1 MTYVEGSSLLER
13 AALDKLISLLKRG
26 LGARVAETAV
36 VSTKVHLTDQ
46 AVPGEVQVVAT
57 SDAGRA
63 FYHRR
68 SSGQIVHA
76 DIFHSPG
83 DVPPALVAM
92 RVTKALTTLRLEAY
106 GGCPVSPGS
115 LVSFI
120 DVQTALGGGRLDGLL
135 LGGRELGAR
144 LAHKTHVHVTFLNCP
159 ELLASLFSMISAVES
174 AIEGS
179 GLELRKVRAVRM
191 VRGDVPANLDDYRVT
206 TDSLLREG
214 MGPRAEA
221 AGARAAETGNF
232 FKSAPES
239 AAWAVEP
246 LRSPKGPPGGGN
258 GPDALNSPGGP
269 HGPARSD
276 SACDS
281 SDVLRRLDSTSGA
294 ITEALAREA
303 VRLAGSYEDTVK
315 LLRALAA
322 GMKSGE
328 FLRFKTQSMRD
339 PEEIREA
346 MLRSNLATYDGS
358 SYFLS
363 PEGEKVLQYLLSHRY
378 EFEAYLRRLLRTLPS
393 RCAVPGERARAPL
406 RPTSSPRRA
415 VAVSIEKGNWHGD
428 LAVVETAISRGLRM
442 DRRFRPE
449 DLRFYF
455 RREEKSRPVILLI
468 DASASMAGKRLQSA
482 KELAR
487 TLVLTGKDDVAICI
501 FQDADVRLVSGF
513 TRNPRQIE
521 QALASIEAS
530 GLTPMARGLEG
541 ALAIAETKSR
551 KPLVL
556 LITDGIPTVPSST
569 LSPVDD
575 AIDAARKLARRGVKL
590 GCIGLEPNRGFL
602 KQMVE
607 AARGTLY
614 IVDELESSVLASIA
628 RKERGY

>member
-13 AALDKLISLLKRG
+13 AALDKLISILKRG
-26 LGARVAETAV
+26 FGARVGETAV

-57 SDAGRA
+57 SDAGRV
-63 FYHRR
+63 FYHRQ
-68 SSGQIVHA
+68 SSGQIVHV

-83 DVPPALVAM
+83 DVSPALVAM
-92 RVTKALTTLRLEAY
+92 RMTSALTTLRLETY
-106 GGCPVSPGS
+106 GGSPVPPSS

-120 DVQTALGGGRLDGLL
+120 DVQTALGGGRLDGPLA
-135 LGGRELGAR
+135 GGRELGAR
-144 LAHKTHVHVTFLNCP
+144 LAHKTHVHITFLNCP
-159 ELLASLFSMISAVES
+159 ELLASLFSMISAVEA

-179 GLELRKVRAVRM
+179 GLELRKVRVVRM
-191 VRGDVPANLDDYRVT
+191 VTGDAPAKLDDYRAT
-206 TDSLLREG
+206 TDSLLRESR
-214 MGPRAEA
+214 GPGAEGGGSRA
-221 AGARAAETGNF
+221 AGTSNF
-232 FKSAPES
+232 SQTAPES
-239 AAWAVEP
+239 TASGVDP
-246 LRSPKGPPGGGN
+246 LRSWKDPSDGP
-258 GPDALNSPGGP
+258 NSPNS
-269 HGPARSD
+269 RNSLY
-276 SACDS
+276 DS
-281 SDVLRRLDSTSGA
+281 SDSPGRLDTTPGA

-303 VRLAGSYEDTVK
+303 VRRTGSYEDTVK

-328 FLRFKTQSMRD
+328 FLRFKTQSMGD

-346 MLRSNLATYDGS
+346 MLRSKLATYDGFR
-358 SYFLS
+358 YFLS
-363 PEGEKVLQYLLSHRY
+363 PEGETVLEYLLSHRY

-393 RCAVPGERARAPL
+393 RGAVPGERAKAPL
-406 RPTSSPRRA
+406 RPTSSCRRA
-415 VAVSIEKGNWHGD
+415 VAVPIQKGNWHGD
-428 LAVVETAISRGLRM
+428 LAVVETAIARGIRM
-442 DRRFRPE
+442 DRRFCPE

-487 TLVLTGKDDVAICI
+487 TLVLTGKDDVAVCV
-501 FQDADVRLVSGF
+501 FQDADVRVVSGF

-521 QALASIEAS
+521 QALTSIEAS

-541 ALAIAETKSR
+541 ALAIAETKSA

-575 AIDAARKLARRGVKL
+575 AIGAARKLARRGIKL

>member
-13 AALDKLISLLKRG
+13 AALDKLISILRRG
-26 LGARVAETAV
+26 FGARVAETAV

-46 AVPGEVQVVAT
+46 ALPGEVQVVAT
-57 SDAGRA
+57 SDAGRV
-63 FYHRR
+63 FYHRQN
-68 SSGQIVHA
+68 SGQIVHV

-83 DVPPALVAM
+83 DVSPGLVAT
-92 RVTKALTTLRLEAY
+92 RITSALTTLRLETY
-106 GGCPVSPGS
+106 GGSPVSPGS

-120 DVQTALGGGRLDGLL
+120 DVQTALGGGRLDGPLA
-135 LGGRELGAR
+135 GGWELGAR
-144 LAHKTHVHVTFLNCP
+144 LAHKTHVHITFLNCP
-159 ELLASLFSMISAVES
+159 ELLASLFSMISAVEA
-174 AIEGS
+174 AIEDS
-179 GLELRKVRAVRM
+179 GLQLRKVRFVRM
-191 VRGDVPANLDDYRVT
+191 VRGDTPANLDDYRAT
-206 TDSLLREG
+206 TDSLLRQG
-214 MGPRAEA
+214 RGSGADGPGSRTV
-221 AGARAAETGNF
+221 GTGDF
-232 FKSAPES
+232 SQAAPES
-239 AAWAVEP
+239 AASEVDP
-246 LRSPKGPPGGGN
+246 LRSRK
-258 GPDALNSPGGP
+258 
-269 HGPARSD
+269 
-276 SACDS
+276 DS
-281 SDVLRRLDSTSGA
+281 SDGPSSPNSQNNPSSNPDSPGQLDTASRA

-303 VRLAGSYEDTVK
+303 VRRAGSYEDTVK

-328 FLRFKTQSMRD
+328 LLRFKTQSTRD

-346 MLRSNLATYDGS
+346 MLRSKLATYDGFR
-358 SYFLS
+358 YFLS
-363 PEGEKVLQYLLSHRY
+363 PEGETVLEYLLSHRY
-378 EFEAYLRRLLRTLPS
+378 EFEAYLRRLLRTLPA
-393 RCAVPGERARAPL
+393 RGAVPGERAKAPL
-406 RPTSSPRRA
+406 RPTSSCRRA
-415 VAVSIEKGNWHGD
+415 VAVPIEKGNWHGD
-428 LAVVETAISRGLRM
+428 LAVVETAIARGIRM
-442 DRRFRPE
+442 DRRFCPE

-455 RREEKSRPVILLI
+455 RREEKARPVILLI

-487 TLVLTGKDDVAICI
+487 TLVLTGKDDVAVCV
-501 FQDADVRLVSGF
+501 FQDADVRVVSGF

-521 QALASIEAS
+521 QALTSIEAS

-541 ALAIAETKSR
+541 ALAIAEKKSA

-575 AIDAARKLARRGVKL
+575 AIDAARKLARRGIKL

-614 IVDELESSVLASIA
+614 VVDELESSVLASIA

>member
-13 AALDKLISLLKRG
+13 AALDKLIYILKRG
-26 LGARVAETAV
+26 FGARVAETAV

-46 AVPGEVQVVAT
+46 AVPGEVQVLAT
-57 SDAGRA
+57 SDAGRV
-63 FYHRR
+63 FYHRQ
-68 SSGQIVHA
+68 SSGQIVHV

-83 DVPPALVAM
+83 DVSPALVAM
-92 RVTKALTTLRLEAY
+92 KMTSALTILRLETY
-106 GGCPVSPGS
+106 GGSPVPPSS

-120 DVQTALGGGRLDGLL
+120 DVQTALGGGRLDGPLA
-135 LGGRELGAR
+135 GGRELGAR
-144 LAHKTHVHVTFLNCP
+144 LAHKTHVHITFLNCP
-159 ELLASLFSMISAVES
+159 ELLASLFSMISAVEA

-191 VRGDVPANLDDYRVT
+191 VRGSAPANLDDYRAT

-214 MGPRAEA
+214 RGPGAEGVGSG
-221 AGARAAETGNF
+221 AGTSKF
-232 FKSAPES
+232 SQTAPES
-239 AAWAVEP
+239 AASGVES
-246 LRSPKGPPGGGN
+246 LRSWKDPSDGPN
-258 GPDALNSPGGP
+258 GRNS
-269 HGPARSD
+269 SY
-276 SACDS
+276 DS
-281 SDVLRRLDSTSGA
+281 SDCPCRPDTTPGA

-303 VRLAGSYEDTVK
+303 VRRTGSYEDTVK
-315 LLRALAA
+315 ILRALAA

-346 MLRSNLATYDGS
+346 MLRSKLATYDGFR
-358 SYFLS
+358 YLLS
-363 PEGEKVLQYLLSHRY
+363 PEGETVLEYLLSHRY

-393 RCAVPGERARAPL
+393 RGVVPGERAKAPL
-406 RPTSSPRRA
+406 RPTSSCRRA
-415 VAVSIEKGNWHGD
+415 VVVPIEKGNWHGD
-428 LAVVETAISRGLRM
+428 LAVVETAIARGIRM
-442 DRRFRPE
+442 DTRFCPE

-487 TLVLTGKDDVAICI
+487 TLVLTGKDDVAVCV
-501 FQDADVRLVSGF
+501 FQDADVRVASGF

-521 QALASIEAS
+521 QALTSIEAS

-541 ALAIAETKSR
+541 ALAIAETKSA

-575 AIDAARKLARRGVKL
+575 AIDAARKLARRGIKL

-614 IVDELESSVLASIA
+614 IVDELESPVLASIA